1 MNKGTFVLDLLR
13 IYKNEYHG
21 ACTKCPIE
29 ECDMSALSIFTRII
43 SIMAV
48 QMMQKVA
55 KKLQVKLTRAEG
67 HHIIALFRIS
77 CK

>member
-1 MNKGTFVLDLLR
+1 MNKGTFVLDLLNFT
-13 IYKNEYHG
+13 KMS
-21 ACTKCPIE
+21 CTKCPIE